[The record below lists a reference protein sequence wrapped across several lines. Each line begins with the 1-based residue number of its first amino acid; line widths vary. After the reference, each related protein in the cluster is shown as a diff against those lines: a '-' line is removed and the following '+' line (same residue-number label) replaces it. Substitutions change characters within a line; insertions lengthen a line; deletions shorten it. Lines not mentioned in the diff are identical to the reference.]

1 MLENQFEIIPVGRRK
16 NRKKKEIKINK
27 TSENFASLVSHE
39 DVLRFSNPYPETG
52 MVPVAPPR
60 AIRANPPVENLGYSE
75 PDAIRNLVCGVNGL
89 PPMNANEAVSY
100 THLTLPTKA

>member
-89 PPMNANEAVSY
+89 PPMNANEVF
-100 THLTLPTKA
+100 TK